1 MKATISGFNQEYA
14 LTLKKQVPTK
24 DGEKTIKIDC
34 TDLTILRW
42 LVDFWPWMKKMTID
56 GKEYAWLT
64 HKKLQ
69 EDIPLLDISKRAC
82 VERMQKLVEFGILEY
97 KFLKQGGTFSLYA
110 FGENYIN
117 LVRSTEH
124 PVCSQPDTPYAF
136 DQTPGARSTEH
147 PVCAQPDTPV
157 CGQPDNKDI
166 SIIDKSIKDS
176 CLYIVGYLNEKNG
189 TRYKPDGKDTVKL
202 VKARLKDG
210 YQVADFITVI
220 DNMVAR
226 WKGDPKMDDYLRP
239 STLFGKNFEN
249 YLNAKAP
256 RQLARTA
263 ARGYVAPAANVG
275 PNGIAIDPTM
285 NDLDGAF

>member
-1 MKATISGFNQEYA
+1 MKQTIAGFNQEYA
-14 LTLKKQVPTK
+14 LTLKKSVPVK
-24 DGEKTIKIDC
+24 GGGEKTIKIDC

-42 LVDFWPWMKKMTID
+42 LVDFWPSMKKMNLD

-82 VERMQKLVEFGILEY
+82 VERMQKLVEFKILDY
-97 KFLKQGGTFSLYA
+97 RFLKQGGTFSLYA
-110 FGENYIN
+110 FGENYMN
-117 LVRSTEH
+117 LVRPTEH
-124 PVCSQPDTPYAF
+124 PVHAQPDTPCTF

-147 PVCAQPDTPV
+147 PVHVQPDTPV

-166 SIIDKSIKDS
+166 SVIDNSIKDN
-176 CLYIVGYLNEKNG
+176 CLYIVGHLNEKNG
-189 TRYKPDGKDTVKL
+189 TRYKPDSKDTVKL
-202 VKARLKDG
+202 IKARLKDG

-226 WKGDPKMDDYLRP
+226 WKGDPKMEDYLRP
-239 STLFGKNFEN
+239 STLFGNNFEN
-249 YLNAKAP
+249 YLNTKAP

-263 ARGYVAPAANVG
+263 GRHGPAAGQLG
-275 PNGIAIDPTM
+275 PNGIPIDPTK
-285 NDLDGAF
+285 NDLDGIF

>member
-42 LVDFWPWMKKMTID
+42 LVDFWPWMKKMSVD

-82 VERMQKLVEFGILEY
+82 VERMQKLVEFKILEY

-110 FGENYIN
+110 FGENYIK
-117 LVRSTEH
+117 LVQTTEH
-124 PVCSQPDTPYAF
+124 PAYGQTDTPYTVNQA
-136 DQTPGARSTEH
+136 PGVCSTIH
-147 PVCAQPDTPV
+147 PVYGQPDTPV

-166 SIIDKSIKDS
+166 SIIDKSIKDN
-176 CLYIVGYLNEKNG
+176 CIYIVGYLNEKNG
-189 TRYKPDGKDTVKL
+189 TRYKADSKDTVKL
-202 VKARLKDG
+202 IRTRMKEG
-210 YQVADFITVI
+210 YTVDDFIAVI
-220 DNMVAR
+220 DNMCAL
-226 WKGDPKMDDYLRP
+226 WKGDPKMDNFLRP
-239 STLFGKNFEN
+239 STLFGPKFEN
-249 YLNAKAP
+249 YLNSKAP
-256 RQLARTA
+256 QPAG
-263 ARGYVAPAANVG
+263 RGGYGAPAANIG
-275 PNGIAIDPTM
+275 PNGIPINPAAPAA
-285 NDLDGAF
+285 DLDAIF